1 MRAVIDYPFLFGRSY
16 MKKEKAVEITIKTV
30 FIGNNNMDEIF
41 YNLLRGNMQKRLAL
55 STNLCYN
62 VGVGFPDVHA
72 D

>member
-1 MRAVIDYPFLFGRSY
+1 
-16 MKKEKAVEITIKTV
+16 MKKEKAVEITVKTV

-41 YNLLRGNMQKRLAL
+41 YNLLRGNMQKRLDL

-62 VGVGFPDVHA
+62 IGVGFPDVHA